1 MAIDREPPIGAR
13 RRRVVRRLVPIG
25 LGAALIFA
33 RRVAAARADGEIPPT
48 AIRADG
54 ICQGFAYGR
63 ERRCPQADRRVRSAG
78 WRREHAVRCDP
89 IGAGRWLPPAR
100 AA

>member
-54 ICQGFAYGR
+54 ICQGFAYRPGT
-63 ERRCPQADRRVRSAG
+63 PM
-78 WRREHAVRCDP
+78 P
-89 IGAGRWLPPAR
+89 AGRSSCSFSGLAAR
-100 AA
+100 TCSPL